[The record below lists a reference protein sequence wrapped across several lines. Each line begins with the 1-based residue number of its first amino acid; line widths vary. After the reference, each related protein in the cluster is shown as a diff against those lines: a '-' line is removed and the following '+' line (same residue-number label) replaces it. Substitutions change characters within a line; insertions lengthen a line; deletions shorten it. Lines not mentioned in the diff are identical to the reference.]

1 MLSKILCIALCVLLF
16 VQTAHASEHGA
27 VERQFKE
34 WAATWK
40 KSYSVTEY
48 AEKLT
53 VFAKNLDHYKEMSE
67 KTGAVYG
74 PDRFSDLSLEEF
86 QKLYLM
92 EKFDAGEACLFND
105 SRVIKSVK
113 QVKGTATPSS
123 WDWTAQSPSPVGPVK
138 DQGQCGSCWAFS
150 TVAAMEGMWA
160 MAGNPLPDLSE
171 EEITD
176 CSQSCQPST
185 GACNAGCGGGLPWL
199 AYADVASWAEG
210 SVAESDYPY
219 TAGNGQ
225 TGPCNKAGKTK
236 VATVTDWKA
245 IDVDQQTIQDALYN
259 MGPLS
264 VTLNANLLFGYT
276 TGVINTDPANCPYY
290 GMDHAVTLVGF
301 GTDGNTNYW
310 KIKNS
315 WASTWGEQG
324 YFRIASDQDLCGI
337 WDCATVPIT
346 N

>member
-138 DQGQCGSCWAFS
+138 GTCDHPVYLVFFFILSGIFISFHLRRLPSPLQTRAVAEAAGLSPPSPPWRACGRWPATLSPTSARRS
-150 TVAAMEGMWA
+150 SPTALRAA
-160 MAGNPLPDLSE
+160 
-171 EEITD
+171 
-176 CSQSCQPST
+176 
-185 GACNAGCGGGLPWL
+185 
-199 AYADVASWAEG
+199 
-210 SVAESDYPY
+210 SVALVPATLDAEE
-219 TAGNGQ
+219 A
-225 TGPCNKAGKTK
+225 CLGK
-236 VATVTDWKA
+236 
-245 IDVDQQTIQDALYN
+245 
-259 MGPLS
+259 
-264 VTLNANLLFGYT
+264 
-276 TGVINTDPANCPYY
+276 
-290 GMDHAVTLVGF
+290 
-301 GTDGNTNYW
+301 
-310 KIKNS
+310 
-315 WASTWGEQG
+315 
-324 YFRIASDQDLCGI
+324 
-337 WDCATVPIT
+337 
-346 N
+346 